1 MSGTPYICGDDADEI
16 RDAVQS
22 GCAVA
27 DIADRLRVDTEYLG
41 RLLQLPASHHQEQP
55 VQASDD
61 IDIWAADRLDDV
73 L

>member
-16 RDAVQS
+16 RDAVLIDRRS
-22 GCAVA
+22 VA

-41 RLLQLPASHHQEQP
+41 RLLQLPPVTHQH
-55 VQASDD
+55 VHASDD
-61 IDIWAADRLDDV
+61 VDIWAADRLDDV